1 MEVNNLK
8 LSEITPYENN
18 ARFNDDAVEY
28 VANSIREFGF
38 QQPIVVDRDMV
49 IIAGHTRYKAAKE
62 LGLKTVPV
70 VVADELSDEK
80 VKAYRLADNKTG
92 EMAQWDFDKLFQELD
107 DIDLNTEIDM
117 SDFGFELNQEI
128 EEEQKPKEDISD
140 SDLFKTG
147 LLVKVEDEKIEDVFN
162 TLKDMGLDVEVYEY

>member
-1 MEVNNLK
+1 MEVKDLK
-8 LSEITPYENN
+8 LSEIKPYENN
-18 ARFNDDAVEY
+18 ARFNDEAVEF

-38 QQPIVVDRDMV
+38 QQPIVVDKDRV

-62 LGLKTVPV
+62 LGIKEVPV
-70 VVADELSDEK
+70 VVANDLSEEK

-117 SDFGFELNQEI
+117 SEFGFELDQEI
-128 EEEQKPKEDISD
+128 EKEQKHKEDISD
-140 SDLFKTG
+140 SELLKTG
-147 LLVKVEDEKIEDVFN
+147 LLVKVEDDKIEDVFN